1 MHFLRSELFRFP
13 WSITDNPGAWIE
25 VTDICNFSCPGC
37 FRKNNVSGHRHLS
50 EIKKEIDFCREKLN
64 CSRICISGGE
74 PLLYPDILEVVKHI
88 RKLDM
93 KPILLTNGELLTPE
107 MLIRL
112 KNAGLYQLYLHVDSG
127 QNRPGWENKS
137 EATMNE
143 LRQYYADLIHTTGK
157 IKCGFNL
164 TVRHSNLVDIQDIV
178 EWYRQ
183 NIAKVNHL
191 SLITFR
197 GIPKLNGYSI
207 YVNGSKKES
216 ILLNENI
223 LTPDL
228 INISSTDI
236 HSRLS
241 EYYNDIYPAAYL
253 NGTPDIDTYKYL
265 ITINI
270 GTDNKI
276 LGELGG
282 KSVEI
287 YQLLHH
293 LIKGKYDATIPNPGK
308 LIFFLAFFDKR
319 VRKTFKNYLIYL
331 IKNPLRIFKRIYL
344 QALILQQPFEVIK
357 GHVNVCEGCI
367 NLMPFEGKLINSCRY
382 DEYRLL
388 GGPIVFINGTL
399 DQVGNE

>member
-1 MHFLRSELFRFP
+1 MHFVRSELFRFP

-25 VTDICNFSCPGC
+25 VTDVCNFSCPGC

-50 EIKKEIDFCREKLN
+50 VIKKEIDICSEKLN

-74 PLLYPDILEVVKHI
+74 PLLYPDILEVVRHI
-88 RKLDM
+88 RKRGM
-93 KPILLTNGELLTPE
+93 KAILLSNGELLTPE
-107 MLIRL
+107 MLTLL

-127 QNRPGWENKS
+127 QNRPGWENKP
-137 EATMNE
+137 EAKINE
-143 LRQYYADLIHTTGK
+143 LRQYYADLIHKTGK

-164 TVRHSNLVDIQDIV
+164 TIRHSNFAEVQDIV
-178 EWYRQ
+178 GWYRQ

-207 YVNGSKKES
+207 YVNGRKKES
-216 ILLNENI
+216 PLLDENI
-223 LTPDL
+223 LTPDQ

-293 LIKGKYDATIPNPGK
+293 LIRGKYDATIPNPGR
-308 LIFFLAFFDKR
+308 LIFFLAFFDKLLG
-319 VRKTFKNYLIYL
+319 KTCRNYLTYL
-331 IKNPLRIFKRIYL
+331 IKNPLRIFKRIHL

-388 GGPIVFINGTL
+388 GGPMVFINGT
-399 DQVGNE
+399 QGGNE